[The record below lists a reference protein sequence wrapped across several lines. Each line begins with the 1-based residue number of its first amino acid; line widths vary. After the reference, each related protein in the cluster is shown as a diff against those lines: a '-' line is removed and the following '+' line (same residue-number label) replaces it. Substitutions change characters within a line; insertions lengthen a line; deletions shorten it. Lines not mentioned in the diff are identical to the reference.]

1 MNPFHDKR
9 LTEPLSRHC
18 RKSIH
23 ITELFV
29 VMVNVDGEVRGQ
41 FLMHDDFLSLQ
52 R

>member
-1 MNPFHDKR
+1 
-9 LTEPLSRHC
+9 
-18 RKSIH
+18 
-23 ITELFV
+23 